1 MNGLN
6 QKRHLLVVL
15 LVGLGMLVFLSTRPK
30 TVVKKEVQTVQ
41 SQKTDQHTSS
51 DNQPHILSSENTKVL
66 NGLKA
71 ELGKSPDNKKIL
83 SQIAQLFLSESVF
96 DSAGVYFEKIAENNG
111 TAKDWTFAGDAY
123 FQAYNIA
130 LTQQK
135 LEKFAEKARE
145 CYQKVLAGD
154 PQNLHVKT
162 NYAMT
167 FVKSDSPMKAIKMLR
182 EVLDQQPDYVPAMMS
197 LGGLSMESGQFDKA
211 IQRFENVLKV
221 DPKNINAQLGI
232 AYSLIELG
240 KAPEAKNILNKVLKE
255 DIDPIMKD
263 EITKTL
269 NSLK

>member
-1 MNGLN
+1 
-6 QKRHLLVVL
+6 
-15 LVGLGMLVFLSTRPK
+15 
-30 TVVKKEVQTVQ
+30 
-41 SQKTDQHTSS
+41 
-51 DNQPHILSSENTKVL
+51 
-66 NGLKA
+66 
-71 ELGKSPDNKKIL
+71 
-83 SQIAQLFLSESVF
+83 
-96 DSAGVYFEKIAENNG
+96 
-111 TAKDWTFAGDAY
+111 
-123 FQAYNIA
+123 
-130 LTQQK
+130 
-135 LEKFAEKARE
+135 
-145 CYQKVLAGD
+145 
-154 PQNLHVKT
+154 
-162 NYAMT
+162 
-167 FVKSDSPMKAIKMLR
+167 MKAIKMLR